1 MAQRRRRARR
11 FDILCV
17 YLEKDRPATLAQI
30 AGAFDQGEAS
40 KTLPTCLPARY
51 RNRFSAAG

>member
-1 MAQRRRRARR
+1 MAVWLRSEYLKWPSGDVPPC

-17 YLEKDRPATLAQI
+17 YLEKDRPATLAHI

-40 KTLPTCLPARY
+40 KPC
-51 RNRFSAAG
+51 